1 MIDHVPMPS
10 PLPVRNG
17 VGPTRLRV
25 PVSGPWSTIAE
36 YVVARFDH
44 LDVDDLH
51 RRFDDGEIVG
61 ADGTAIGRDAPL
73 GTHRFVWYYRD
84 LPVEEPVPFHEE
96 ILHVDDDLV
105 VVDKPHFLPTTPGGR
120 YLRESALVRL
130 RIRLDNPDLT
140 PIHRL
145 DRATAGVVM
154 FSARP
159 ATRGAYQS
167 LFEKR
172 RVAKVYEA
180 VSPMP
185 PRWDPDTPVLAGRT
199 VPVVYRNHIESRRGE
214 LRVIVDDTRLPN
226 AETEI
231 DVLHTGHSSSGRAV
245 VHTILRPRTGRM
257 HQLRV
262 HLAAL
267 GIGILGDRWYPD
279 LLPEAPDDHSLP
291 LQLLAR
297 ELEFTDPLSGTTRR
311 FVTRRTLSEAPAAHA
326 SRGPTAFAP
335 PLLRSHEANPPAGSS
350 TPPDSGVQRQAG
362 SFITPT

>member
-1 MIDHVPMPS
+1 MMTRVPMPS
-10 PLPVRNG
+10 PLPVKNG

-25 PVSGPWSTIAE
+25 PTSGPWATIAE

-44 LDVDDLH
+44 LDAGDLY
-51 RRFDDGEIVG
+51 RRFDAGEIVG
-61 ADGTAIGRDAPL
+61 TDGRPVGRGTVL
-73 GTHRFVWYYRD
+73 GAHPFVWYHRD
-84 LPVEEPVPFHEE
+84 LPIEDTVPFHEE
-96 ILHVDDDLV
+96 ILHIDDHLV
-105 VVDKPHFLPTTPGGR
+105 VIDKPHFLPTTPSGR

-130 RIRLDNPDLT
+130 RVRLDNPDLA

-145 DRATAGVVM
+145 DRGTAGLVM

-180 VSPMP
+180 VSARP
-185 PRWDPDTPVLAGRT
+185 PGWDADAPALGGRA
-199 VPVVYRNHIESRRGE
+199 VPLVYRNHIEARRGE
-214 LRVIVDDTRLPN
+214 LRVVVDDVREPN
-226 AETEI
+226 AETAVE
-231 DVLHTGHSSSGRAV
+231 VRGTGVSASGRAV
-245 VHTILRPRTGRM
+245 LHTVLRPHTGRM

-267 GIGILGDRWYPD
+267 GVGILGDRRYPD

-297 ELEFTDPLSGTTRR
+297 ELEFIDPLSGMPRR
-311 FVTRRTLSEAPAAHA
+311 FVTRRTLSEAPAPG
-326 SRGPTAFAP
+326 R
-335 PLLRSHEANPPAGSS
+335 
-350 TPPDSGVQRQAG
+350 
-362 SFITPT
+362 

>member
-1 MIDHVPMPS
+1 MGHVPMPS

-25 PVSGPWSTIAE
+25 PTSGPWATVAE

-44 LDVDDLH
+44 LDADDLYH
-51 RRFDDGEIVG
+51 RFDTGEIVG
-61 ADGTAIGRDAPL
+61 IDGEPIGRSTEL

-96 ILHVDDDLV
+96 ILHIDDDLV

-130 RIRLDNPDLT
+130 RTRLDNPDLT

-145 DRATAGVVM
+145 DRATAGLVM

-167 LFEKR
+167 LFERR
-172 RVAKVYEA
+172 RVTKVYEA
-180 VSPMP
+180 VSALPAE
-185 PRWDPDTPVLAGRT
+185 WDPAAPRIAGRPVPVL
-199 VPVVYRNHIESRRGE
+199 YRNHIEARRGE
-214 LRVIVDDTRLPN
+214 LRVVVDDTREPN
-226 AETEI
+226 SETLLEVLGSGVSRSGRT
-231 DVLHTGHSSSGRAV
+231 VLHTL
-245 VHTILRPRTGRM
+245 LRPHTGRM

-267 GIGILGDRWYPD
+267 GIGILGDHWYPV
-279 LLPEAPDDHSLP
+279 LLPETPDDHSLP

-297 ELEFTDPLSGTTRR
+297 ELEFVDPLSGAERR
-311 FVTRRTLSEAPAAHA
+311 FVTRRILDEAPV
-326 SRGPTAFAP
+326 SEG
-335 PLLRSHEANPPAGSS
+335 
-350 TPPDSGVQRQAG
+350 
-362 SFITPT
+362 

>member
-1 MIDHVPMPS
+1 MSLVPMPS
-10 PLPVRNG
+10 PLPVKNG

-25 PVSGPWSTIAE
+25 PTSGPWATIAE

-44 LDVDDLH
+44 LDAGDLH
-51 RRFDDGEIVG
+51 RRFDAGEIVG
-61 ADGTAIGRDAPL
+61 ADGSPIGRGTVL
-73 GTHRFVWYYRD
+73 GAHQFVWYHRD
-84 LPVEEPVPFHEE
+84 LPAEDPVPFHEE

-105 VVDKPHFLPTTPGGR
+105 VIDKPHFLPTTPGGR

-130 RIRLDNPDLT
+130 RTRLGNPDLT

-145 DRATAGVVM
+145 DRATAGLVM

-172 RVAKVYEA
+172 QVTKVYEA
-180 VSPMP
+180 VSALP
-185 PRWDPDTPVLAGRT
+185 PGWDPDAPALAGRA
-199 VPVVYRNHIESRRGE
+199 VPVVYRNHIAARRGE
-214 LRVIVDDTRLPN
+214 LRVVVDGVREPN
-226 AETEI
+226 AETVV
-231 DVLHTGHSSSGRAV
+231 DVRAAGVSASGRAV
-245 VHTILRPRTGRM
+245 LHTVLRPRTGRM

-267 GIGILGDRWYPD
+267 GVGILGDRWYPD

-297 ELEFTDPLSGTTRR
+297 ELEFTDPLSGTPRR
-311 FVTRRTLSEAPAAHA
+311 FVTRRTLGEAP
-326 SRGPTAFAP
+326 
-335 PLLRSHEANPPAGSS
+335 GS
-350 TPPDSGVQRQAG
+350 G
-362 SFITPT
+362 S

>member
-1 MIDHVPMPS
+1 MPIPS
-10 PLPVRNG
+10 PLPVKNG

-25 PVSGPWSTIAE
+25 PTTGPWSTIAE

-44 LDVDDLH
+44 MDAGTLYQ
-51 RRFDDGEIVG
+51 RFDAGEIVA
-61 ADGTAIGRDAPL
+61 ADGSPIDRSAVL
-73 GTHRFVWYYRD
+73 GTHRFIWYYRE
-84 LPVEEPVPFHEE
+84 LPVEDPVPFHEE
-96 ILHVDDDLV
+96 ILHIDDDLV
-105 VVDKPHFLPTTPGGR
+105 VIDKPHFLPTTPGGR

-145 DRATAGVVM
+145 DRATAGLVM
-154 FSARP
+154 FSPRP

-172 RVAKVYEA
+172 RVVKVYEA
-180 VSPMP
+180 VSARPAD
-185 PRWDPDTPVLAGRT
+185 WNPDAPILTGHALPVI
-199 VPVVYRNHIESRRGE
+199 YRNHIETRKGE
-214 LRVIVDDTRLPN
+214 LRVVVDDAREPN
-226 AETEI
+226 SETVVE
-231 DVLHTGHSSSGRAV
+231 VLGSGVNASGRAV
-245 VHTILRPRTGRM
+245 LHTILRPHTGRM

-297 ELEFTDPLSGTTRR
+297 ELEFTDPLSGSTRR
-311 FVTRRTLSEAPAAHA
+311 FVTRRTLDEAPE
-326 SRGPTAFAP
+326 SEPV
-335 PLLRSHEANPPAGSS
+335 E
-350 TPPDSGVQRQAG
+350 QRHR
-362 SFITPT
+362 